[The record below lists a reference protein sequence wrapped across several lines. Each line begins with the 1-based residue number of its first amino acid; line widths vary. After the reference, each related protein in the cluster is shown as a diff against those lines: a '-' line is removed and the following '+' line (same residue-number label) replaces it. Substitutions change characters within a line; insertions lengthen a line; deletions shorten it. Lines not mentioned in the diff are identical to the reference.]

1 MSSGNVVK
9 SSRSRSGGRRGKK
22 TLPKGATLFLPLPST
37 PMKKLLLELGKV
49 RFVFSTVFVRHDSI
63 VPQLDEEMI
72 SGVFSDDSE
81 RQLDATTKFRKLL
94 SKEKNPPIEKV
105 IECGVVPRFVQFL
118 RGGHSMLQ
126 VRIPQFLGLLLSSVR
141 CILKYFWT
149 VRGRLG
155 FDKYCVWHPGTHSSG
170 DQGPFRTRIHQAVI
184 LPCVGCQ
191 RTGCLGVG

>member
-1 MSSGNVVK
+1 MISGNVVK

-22 TLPKGATLFLPLPST
+22 TSPRGATSFPPLPLT
-37 PMKKLLLELGKV
+37 PMKKLLLRLGKV
-49 RFVFSTVFVRHDSI
+49 RFVFSIVFVRDDSV

-72 SGVFSDDSE
+72 SGVFSDDPE

-126 VRIPQFLGLLLSSVR
+126 VRIPHVLLSSVR
-141 CILKYFWT
+141 CILKHSWT
-149 VRGRLG
+149 VRGSLG

-170 DQGPFRTRIHQAVI
+170 DQGPCRTRVH
-184 LPCVGCQ
+184 
-191 RTGCLGVG
+191 